1 MRELILSDITV
12 MGPGYC
18 VIGLERVGSANL
30 DASASAA
37 LPTPE
42 SMQAADLQ
50 KGRVCARFRS
60 VRPLPRI
67 GAAWPKTFP
76 YSRGSTV
83 CFLPAPSSAVP
94 PHLEDQNTHGL
105 ATAGEAVS
113 EVELVDM
120 LRTAE
125 VSANL
130 EELFGCELHTDT
142 QAGNAW
148 VDPGSAT
155 RSICGC
161 HFRNVRFR
169 VFGDPGDL
177 NLRAKV
183 LLESGETLNSL
194 PVVDRDW
201 RRFFDD
207 LVQSRSKSRTT
218 LELEAFLNRAIRK
231 ELLRARYLF
240 ARIGLARGRPN
251 EGKCWLM
258 LDSLFPQPNPAWLGG
273 A

>member
-1 MRELILSDITV
+1 

-18 VIGLERVGSANL
+18 VIGLERVSSA
-30 DASASAA
+30 DSVPSEACGFSGR
-37 LPTPE
+37 E
-42 SMQAADLQ
+42 SLKAADPQ
-50 KGRVCARFRS
+50 KAQACAAAFRS
-60 VRPLPRI
+60 VRPMPQI
-67 GAAWPKTFP
+67 GAAWPKAFP
-76 YSRGSTV
+76 YSRGSV
-83 CFLPAPSSAVP
+83 ARFMPAPTIAAP

-105 ATAGEAVS
+105 APAGEAAG
-113 EVELVDM
+113 EVELLDM
-120 LRTAE
+120 LQRAE

-130 EELFGCELHTDT
+130 EGLFGCELHTDT

-161 HFRNVRFR
+161 HFRNIRFR
-169 VFGDPGDL
+169 VFGDRGDL
-177 NLRAKV
+177 NLRARLV
-183 LLESGETLNSL
+183 LQSGETLNSL

-207 LVQSRSKSRTT
+207 LVQRRPKSRTPP
-218 LELEAFLNRAIRK
+218 ELEVFLNRAIRM

-258 LDSLFPQPNPAWLGG
+258 LDSLFPQPNAAWLSGL
-273 A
+273 

>member
-18 VIGLERVGSANL
+18 VIGLERVAEG
-30 DASASAA
+30 A
-37 LPTPE
+37 L
-42 SMQAADLQ
+42 
-50 KGRVCARFRS
+50 RS
-60 VRPLPRI
+60 VRPMPRA

-76 YSRGSTV
+76 YGRGSAIRFV
-83 CFLPAPSSAVP
+83 PAPTAALP

-105 ATAGEAVS
+105 APTGRDVS
-113 EVELVDM
+113 EVEL
-120 LRTAE
+120 LELLQSAE

-130 EELFGCELHTDT
+130 EGLFGCELHTDT

-148 VDPGSAT
+148 VDPDTAT

-161 HFRNVRFR
+161 HFRNIRFR

-177 NLRAKV
+177 NLRARVV
-183 LLESGETLNSL
+183 LQSGETLNSL

-207 LVQSRSKSRTT
+207 VVQCRAKSHTT
-218 LELEAFLNRAIRK
+218 PELEVFLNRTIRA

-251 EGKCWLM
+251 ENKCWLM
-258 LDSLFPQPNPAWLGG
+258 LDTLFPLPNAAWLGG
-273 A
+273 V

>member
-18 VIGLERVGSANL
+18 VIGLERVAQG
-30 DASASAA
+30 A
-37 LPTPE
+37 L
-42 SMQAADLQ
+42 
-50 KGRVCARFRS
+50 RS
-60 VRPLPRI
+60 IRPMPPA

-76 YSRGSTV
+76 YSRGSFV
-83 CFLPAPSSAVP
+83 RFEPAHTFAAP

-105 ATAGEAVS
+105 APAGEAAG
-113 EVELVDM
+113 EVELVEM
-120 LRTAE
+120 LQRAE

-130 EELFGCELHTDT
+130 EGLFGCELHTDT

-148 VDPGSAT
+148 VDPGSAR

-161 HFRNVRFR
+161 PFRNVRFR

-177 NLRAKV
+177 NLRARLV
-183 LLESGETLNSL
+183 LQSGETLNSL
-194 PVVDRDW
+194 PLVDRDW

-207 LVQSRSKSRTT
+207 LVQSRSKSRTA
-218 LELEAFLNRAIRK
+218 LELEVFLNRAIRM
-231 ELLRARYLF
+231 ELLRARRLF
-240 ARIGLARGRPN
+240 ARIGLARGRLN

-258 LDSLFPQPNPAWLGG
+258 LDSLFPQPSPAWLGS

>member
-18 VIGLERVGSANL
+18 VIGLEGVAPG
-30 DASASAA
+30 A
-37 LPTPE
+37 L
-42 SMQAADLQ
+42 
-50 KGRVCARFRS
+50 RS
-60 VRPLPRI
+60 IRPLPRT

-76 YSRGSTV
+76 YGRGSAIRFV
-83 CFLPAPSSAVP
+83 SAPTAASP

-105 ATAGEAVS
+105 APAGEGVGEA
-113 EVELVDM
+113 ELVG
-120 LRTAE
+120 LLQLAE

-130 EELFGCELHTDT
+130 EGLFGCELHTDT

-148 VDPGSAT
+148 VDPDSAT

-161 HFRNVRFR
+161 QFRNIRFR
-169 VFGDPGDL
+169 VIGDPGDL
-177 NLRAKV
+177 NLRARLV
-183 LLESGETLNSL
+183 LHSGETLNSL

-207 LVQSRSKSRTT
+207 LVQRRPKSRTPP
-218 LELEAFLNRAIRK
+218 ELEVFLNRAIRM
-231 ELLRARYLF
+231 ELLRAPQLF

-258 LDSLFPQPNPAWLGG
+258 LDTLFPQPKDAWLESV
-273 A
+273 

>member
-18 VIGLERVGSANL
+18 VIGLERVGQ
-30 DASASAA
+30 DA
-37 LPTPE
+37 
-42 SMQAADLQ
+42 
-50 KGRVCARFRS
+50 FRS
-60 VRPLPRI
+60 VRPMPQI
-67 GAAWPKTFP
+67 GAAWPRTFP
-76 YSRGSTV
+76 YVRGSIV
-83 CFLPAPSSAVP
+83 RFVPAPTSAAP

-105 ATAGEAVS
+105 APAGE
-113 EVELVDM
+113 EVGELELVDM

-148 VDPGSAT
+148 VDPDSAT

-169 VFGDPGDL
+169 VFGDPGNL
-177 NLRAKV
+177 NLRAKLV
-183 LLESGETLNSL
+183 LQSGETLNSL

-207 LVQSRSKSRTT
+207 LVQCRSKSRTA
-218 LELEAFLNRAIRK
+218 LELEVFLNRAIRG
-231 ELLRARYLF
+231 ELLRARHLF

-258 LDSLFPQPNPAWLGG
+258 LDTLFPQPKATWLGSV
-273 A
+273 